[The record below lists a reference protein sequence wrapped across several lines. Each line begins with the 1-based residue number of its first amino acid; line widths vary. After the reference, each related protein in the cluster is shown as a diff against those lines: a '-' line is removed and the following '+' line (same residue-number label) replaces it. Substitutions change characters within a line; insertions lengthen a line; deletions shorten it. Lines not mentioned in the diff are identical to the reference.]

1 MVRICSWLFLSSPS
15 HCNLYIE
22 ALGWMQL
29 TQIMHQTELYF
40 KALKMSLSEIHF
52 VVNGKW

>member
-1 MVRICSWLFLSSPS
+1 
-15 HCNLYIE
+15 
-22 ALGWMQL
+22 MQL

-52 VVNGKW
+52 VVNEKW